1 MTGEISG
8 IIKKNKGLC
17 TLLHRQQGCIAGS
30 SWVLTR
36 APILT
41 SPTNRA
47 LSLRLC
53 RALDGALGNAAHPS
67 GHRALLI
74 VPFEPLQRDKGACL
88 VTQRRL
94 RSQRWFSASR

>member
-17 TLLHRQQGCIAGS
+17 TLLHQQQGCIAGS
-30 SWVLTR
+30 SWILMR

-41 SPTNRA
+41 STRR
-47 LSLRLC
+47 LRLC
-53 RALDGALGNAAHPS
+53 RALTGALGNAAHPS

-74 VPFEPLQRDKGACL
+74 VPFELLQ
-88 VTQRRL
+88 
-94 RSQRWFSASR
+94 